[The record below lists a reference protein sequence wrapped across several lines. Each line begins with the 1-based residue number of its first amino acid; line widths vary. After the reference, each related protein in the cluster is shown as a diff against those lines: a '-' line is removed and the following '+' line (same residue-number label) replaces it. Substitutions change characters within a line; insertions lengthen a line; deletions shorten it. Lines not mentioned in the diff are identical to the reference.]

1 MAAFN
6 PTYYAH
12 SLAGKPESE
21 WQTLDDHLVRVAEQ
35 CGAFAAVFG
44 YRTWGYAIGLLH
56 DVGKASDAFQRRLRH
71 ATAVVDHSTLGASI
85 ARALYSR
92 STQRGFPGALMAYA
106 IAGHHGGMP
115 NGIAQSVGSHRRPLE
130 SRLAEL
136 DSDASTAPTRAAIDA
151 LFSTGVLTAPHPESL
166 ELLRPL
172 EHPTRGNA
180 QSAKVANQLNA
191 LSLNTTARMLY
202 SCLVDADYLDT
213 ERVMA
218 PDEQA
223 LRAETRTSSLHELLA
238 MLEEHLHKLAASPE
252 SDTPVNA
259 ARRQLAADC
268 RNAAAA
274 EPGLFTL
281 TAPTGSGKT
290 KSVVLFGLM
299 HAIRH
304 GMQRIVFALPFTTL
318 VEQTADVL
326 RGIFGADNVLE
337 HHSNYDFEAAEDKG
351 RLRERLAVQNW
362 DAPIVVT
369 TNVQLFESLFANTP
383 SKCRKVHNI
392 ANSVVV
398 LDEAQTIPDGV
409 LSASLAMIEELCIDF
424 GASVVLSTATQ
435 PALEHI
441 WPFGSK
447 PHEIVRHRDEIES
460 AFANRVD
467 YVMRGSLPL
476 QQLVSELAS
485 GEQCLCV
492 VGTTAKARE
501 VYTELA
507 TKLRASGEMTPDEL
521 PSESSLYHLSANM
534 TPEHRSLLIEHIKAR
549 LNKGDVCRVVS
560 TQLIEAGVDVDFGIV
575 YRELA
580 GIDSLIQASGRCNR
594 EGRAQNP
601 GKVHVFEIEEHAT
614 RDARATRTWLGKM
627 RELARKHLVR
637 SSGRIDNDT
646 AEAFFTER
654 YADTNLDVKGVYREV
669 TNASAISSRATNID
683 FETIANDYKIID
695 DRAMPVFV
703 PYGSRGLALYDEL
716 QTGTSHGIPP
726 AAFASKLQ
734 RSSVSVAPYLL
745 DELRRCG
752 CIDEVTYAPL
762 IIMQPSDGSR
772 RYYSDEWGLAP
783 PDEAP
788 QDLLF
793 V

>member
-85 ARALYSR
+85 ARALYSK
-92 STQRGFPGALMAYA
+92 STQHGFPGALMAYA

-115 NGIAQSVGSHRRPLE
+115 NGISYSASSNRRPLE

-136 DSDASTAPTRAAIDA
+136 GSDASTAPTRAAVDA
-151 LFSTGVLTAPHPESL
+151 LISTGVLTAPRPESL

-191 LSLNTTARMLY
+191 LSLSTTARMLY

-218 PDEQA
+218 PDVHT
-223 LRAETRTSSLHELLA
+223 LRADTCTSTLPELLA
-238 MLEEHLHKLAASPE
+238 MLEEHLRKLAAAPE
-252 SDTPVNA
+252 SATPVNV
-259 ARRQLAADC
+259 ARRLLADDC

-326 RGIFGADNVLE
+326 RDIFGAHNVLE
-337 HHSNYDFEAAEDKG
+337 HHLNYDFEAAEEKG

-409 LSASLAMIEELCIDF
+409 LSATLAMVEELCIDF

-435 PALEHI
+435 PALEPI
-441 WPFGSK
+441 WPFGSH
-447 PHEIVRHRDEIES
+447 PREIVCHHDEIES
-460 AFANRVD
+460 AFADRVR
-467 YVMRGSLPL
+467 YQMRGTIAL
-476 QQLVSELAS
+476 
-485 GEQCLCV
+485 
-492 VGTTAKARE
+492 RE
-501 VYTELA
+501 T
-507 TKLRASGEMTPDEL
+507 GEMPL
-521 PSESSLYHLSANM
+521 NARSSEHGVFHLSANM
-534 TPEHRSLLIEHIKAR
+534 TPEHRSQLIEQIKSR
-549 LNKGDVCRVVS
+549 LSRGDACRVVS

-594 EGRAQNP
+594 EGRLHEP
-601 GKVHVFEIEEHAT
+601 GEVHIFEIEEHAA
-614 RDARATRTWLGKM
+614 RDAKATRTWLGKM
-627 RELARKHLVR
+627 RELARKHIR
-637 SSGRIDNDT
+637 RAQGRIDMNT
-646 AEAFFTER
+646 ARAFFAER
-654 YADTNLDVKGVYREV
+654 YADTDLDTKGVYRTLTSE
-669 TNASAISSRATNID
+669 SAIRSQGTNID
-683 FETIANDYKIID
+683 FETVANDYKIID
-695 DRAMPVFV
+695 DAAVPVFV
-703 PYGSRGLALYDEL
+703 PYGSRGRALYDEL
-716 QTGTSHGIPP
+716 KSSAIHGIPP
-726 AAFASKLQ
+726 ATFASKLQ

-752 CIDEVTYAPL
+752 CIDEATYTPL
-762 IIMQPSDGSR
+762 IVMQPSDGSR